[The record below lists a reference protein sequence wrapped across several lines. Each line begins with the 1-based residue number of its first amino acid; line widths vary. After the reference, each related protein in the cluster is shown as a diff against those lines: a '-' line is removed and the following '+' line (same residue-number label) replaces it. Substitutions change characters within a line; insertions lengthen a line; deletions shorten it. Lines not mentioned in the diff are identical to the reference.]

1 MNKVIKVSS
10 LLVVLALLSVMVVR
24 DQDPVQA
31 AVVEVA
37 AGDVEWAAGNGD
49 DITSVRPGITATF
62 FINDD
67 GLNSSQIG
75 VGTWESLTAASEIGD
90 IFNLSDGTVKLGG
103 GGAVDQAGRYSL
115 EASDYAS
122 SSPASTPLVTGSL
135 SVTVGDTS
143 PTVSGVSEANGTFS
157 ILIAVAKTATT
168 IATFKYHVMDTYADL
183 AKVTSTSDPQGEVV
197 SITQVARIGATE
209 TSSETS
215 SDSTIF
221 RGEIA
226 LSGAA
231 SAQGTN
237 DDGVW
242 VQDGDT
248 LTISYLDDS
257 GDPLDTDTVT
267 VDAVDANIANVTLEK
282 ADGSTV
288 AADESVDN
296 TNNPGVSFEVT
307 DTGAGIDETDITL
320 TINTEPVAATEL
332 KFRDI
337 DDGLR
342 VTFDQTTSWKAATST
357 GGGFGVDDS
366 TAFALVITAKDG
378 AGNDSTLIAMVTIDE
393 TAPGFTGAST
403 GDGATAVTATFSE
416 DLDSGSVSGADFT
429 VTTQD
434 AVVFAIA
441 SAELKDDPDENTVDI
456 VLLSGLPSNSK
467 PEVKVVGEILD
478 NAGNAVVVDTAV
490 TASDGIPP
498 STTIAVD
505 KDLAVTDDVVA
516 ITVVT
521 DEKLQAGGLTVS
533 VFGPATS
540 PSNGDLSTT
549 SAIPQ
554 AHDGSLT
561 VDEDDVTGQFGI
573 SIQASDGPNKSN
585 NLTAVAD
592 EAQTVT
598 AGVITL
604 SNGPIG
610 DANFDGV
617 MDTLDVTVKIG
628 GVIRTLF
635 PTSTVDAS
643 ARTITLGGLI
653 ADDVAVTVD
662 YNYVAADFVFEVDQD
677 APTVAFVPDGTKD
690 IQDASP
696 FIRVTFTD
704 DAYPGDTFKAV
715 TLDKAEHTPPGAAA
729 TATDIATSFV
739 ARSSSEY
746 MWSAQNLALG
756 EHKLVVA
763 GTDTAGNAT
772 GDKELVFTISL
783 RDVDIILEPGW
794 NLISIPDQPTP
805 SDVDTVF
812 GAPEI
817 STVLTYDP
825 TVAGLWSFAVRD
837 AAEGTLIG
845 GLDTVEAEK
854 GYWVESAAAIT
865 ITVKIPGITAGAQ
878 TLPPAFRLP
887 AGWNL
892 VSVNTPNLDDA
903 SRDPDEY
910 FSGLDWSRAYS
921 YDSVTK
927 TWDSIVPDGDPN
939 DDVTDDLGVDDAMEG
954 DAPVS
959 AGKGY
964 FIYLNKS
971 GTLVP

>member
-31 AVVEVA
+31 AVEVA

-49 DITSVRPGITATF
+49 DITSVRPGTTATF

-67 GLNSSQIG
+67 GLNRSQIG
-75 VGTWESLTAASEIGD
+75 VGTWERLTAASAIGD
-90 IFNLSDGTVKLGG
+90 IFNLSDGTVKFGG
-103 GGAVDQAGRYSL
+103 GEAVRQADYSL

-122 SSPASTPLVTGSL
+122 SSPASTPLVKDSL

-143 PTVSGVSEANGTFS
+143 PTVSGVSERKGTFS
-157 ILIAVAKTATT
+157 ILIAVAETATMR
-168 IATFKYHVMDTYADL
+168 AEFRYHVMDTYADL

-197 SITQVARIGATE
+197 SITQVDGIGATA
-209 TSSETS
+209 TS
-215 SDSTIF
+215 SDSIIF
-221 RGEIA
+221 RGDIP

-288 AADESVDN
+288 AAHESVDN
-296 TNNPGVSFEVT
+296 TNNPVVSFEVT

-320 TINTEPVAATEL
+320 TINAEPVPATEL

-342 VTFDQTTSWKAATST
+342 VTFDQTTSWKATTAT
-357 GGGFGVDDS
+357 GGFGVDDS
-366 TAFALVITAKDG
+366 TAFALEITAEDG
-378 AGNDSTLIAMVTIDE
+378 AGNASTLTAMVTIDE

-416 DLDSGSVSGADFT
+416 DLDSGSVSGADFR

-434 AVVFAIA
+434 AVVVAIA
-441 SAELKDDPDENTVDI
+441 SAELKDDPHENTVDI

-498 STTIAVD
+498 GTTIAVD

-521 DEKLQAGGLTVS
+521 DEKLQAGGLTVY

-540 PSNGDLSTT
+540 PSNGGLSTT

-561 VDEDDVTGQFGI
+561 VDKDDVTGQFGI

-598 AGVITL
+598 AGVVTL

-610 DANFDGV
+610 DANFDGR
-617 MDTLDVTVKIG
+617 MDVLDVTVKIG
-628 GVIRTLF
+628 GVIQTLS

-662 YNYVAADFVFEVDQD
+662 YRYVAADFVFEVDQD

-690 IQDASP
+690 IQGASP

-939 DDVTDDLGVDDAMEG
+939 DDVTDDLGVDDAIEG
-954 DAPVS
+954 DVPVS